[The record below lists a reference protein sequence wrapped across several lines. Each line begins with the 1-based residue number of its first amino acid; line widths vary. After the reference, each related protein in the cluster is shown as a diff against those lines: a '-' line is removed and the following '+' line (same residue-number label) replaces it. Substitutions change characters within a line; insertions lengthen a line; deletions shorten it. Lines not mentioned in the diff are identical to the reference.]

1 MSEKIKIL
9 IVPSD
14 NHGVGKYR
22 SVDPAKAL
30 DKFHSDEF
38 DVSIEMG
45 VNWSDVERLK
55 QYDIIHFHKG
65 IEGDQESF
73 WTALEELKKA
83 GVKIMMDVDDVY
95 WELNRTHPQ
104 YYANVFDKIPEKVRK
119 TMGLVDCMTTTTP
132 IFAKEVRKYNK
143 NVYVMPNGLDPEEP
157 QVATKKIPSKN
168 GRIRFGFIM
177 GSSHEPDLEIMRGTF
192 AKLQK
197 EVIDKIEIHLCG
209 YDIRGANTLYYPDGR
224 RETVPIK
231 PLESCWHRF
240 EMLVTDNYNP
250 KYTSEA
256 YKEFLL
262 QSIPDSEWANVDN
275 ERYVR
280 QWTRDINNYMT
291 QYDTVDVLLV
301 PLAESKFNSCKSQ
314 LKLIEAAF
322 KDTAVVCS
330 DFGPY
335 QLDTISL
342 IEKGGTINPD
352 GNAILI
358 DEAKNHKAWAKAIE
372 KLANNPELIET
383 LKTNLKKTII
393 PKYNLKV
400 LSDERV
406 KIYKEVLGKA

>member
-1 MSEKIKIL
+1 
-9 IVPSD
+9 
-14 NHGVGKYR
+14 
-22 SVDPAKAL
+22 
-30 DKFHSDEF
+30 
-38 DVSIEMG
+38 
-45 VNWSDVERLK
+45 
-55 QYDIIHFHKG
+55 
-65 IEGDQESF
+65 
-73 WTALEELKKA
+73 
-83 GVKIMMDVDDVY
+83 MDVDDVY

-104 YYANVFDKIPEKVRK
+104 YYANVFDKIPERVRK

-132 IFAKEVRKYNK
+132 IFANEVRKYNK

-157 QVATKKIPSKN
+157 QVATKKIPSRN

-192 AKLQK
+192 AKLPK
-197 EVIDKIEIHLCG
+197 EVVDKIEIHLCG

-314 LKLIEAAF
+314 LKLVEAAF

-335 QLDTISL
+335 QIDTVGL
-342 IEKGGTINPD
+342 IEKGGIINPN
-352 GNAILI
+352 GNVILI
-358 DEAKNHKAWAKAIE
+358 DESKNHKAWAKAIE

-383 LKTNLKKTII
+383 LKTNLRNTIV
-393 PKYNLKV
+393 PKYNLKT
-400 LSDERV
+400 LSDERL